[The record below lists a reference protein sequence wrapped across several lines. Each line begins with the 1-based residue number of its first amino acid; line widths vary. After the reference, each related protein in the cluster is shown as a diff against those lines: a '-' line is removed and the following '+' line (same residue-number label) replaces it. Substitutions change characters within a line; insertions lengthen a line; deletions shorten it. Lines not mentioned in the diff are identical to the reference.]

1 MWRRFTTNRW
11 GRRPAMGYRRRSL
24 VTYSFSATLIVVS
37 VAVIVGLYLL
47 GYLAL

>member
-11 GRRPAMGYRRRSL
+11 GNRSGMGYRRRSFA
-24 VTYSFSATLIVVS
+24 TFSFSATLIVVC